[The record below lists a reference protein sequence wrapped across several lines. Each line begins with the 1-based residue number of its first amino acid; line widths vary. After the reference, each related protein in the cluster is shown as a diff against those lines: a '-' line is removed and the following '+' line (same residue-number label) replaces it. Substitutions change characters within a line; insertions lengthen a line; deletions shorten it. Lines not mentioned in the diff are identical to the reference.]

1 MRWFRFKPVYCLNI
15 HWKTFELYVT
25 LATNQIPEW
34 WNRSPW
40 SKAVIFTRL
49 HIHLGNSNP
58 STKKILHPYILT
70 EMGYTTTSEKALSFS
85 HIYKHIHTE
94 SNVLQ
99 YKNEPSER
107 NFLSQIISNIWLMK
121 SSKSQVNNDG
131 KAWLNVT
138 ANFQIAFYIYITL
151 IHALKLNFLK
161 FVIPVLFDQLW

>member
-1 MRWFRFKPVYCLNI
+1 
-15 HWKTFELYVT
+15 
-25 LATNQIPEW
+25 
-34 WNRSPW
+34 
-40 SKAVIFTRL
+40 
-49 HIHLGNSNP
+49 
-58 STKKILHPYILT
+58 
-70 EMGYTTTSEKALSFS
+70 MGYTTTSEKALSFS

-161 FVIPVLFDQLW
+161 FVIPVLFDQL